1 MIDMKLFDM
10 TSNEVFKAIRE
21 GKMAQED
28 FVAWVEWIA
37 EDNRSQAYDN
47 GYYAGYDNG
56 YYNGSYSDDA

>member
-28 FVAWVEWIA
+28 FVAWLEWIEEESRA
-37 EDNRSQAYDN
+37 E
-47 GYYAGYDNG
+47 GYNSGRYIGYDVGYING
-56 YYNGSYSDDA
+56 KYGYDA